1 MRERTDQE
9 RARRDKLAEL
19 RTAGLDA
26 YPSHV
31 GAVSRIDDIR
41 ATFDDL
47 QKKEQTV
54 SVAGRVRALRL
65 QGRSMFVD
73 VDDGT
78 AKLQCFFGADDLHG
92 SYDTLVATLD
102 IGDFVKVDG
111 IPFTTKRGEPTVKA
125 TDASIIAKALKPL
138 PDKRHGLADVETRYR
153 HRELDLIA
161 NPETRV
167 IFETR
172 GRIIGALRS
181 FLVEQEQFLEVE
193 TPVLQA
199 IPGGATARPFMT
211 HHNALNTDLY
221 LRVAPELYLK
231 RLIVGGFR
239 RVFEIAR
246 CFRNEG
252 IDFSHNPEF
261 TQVEL
266 YAAYLDYEDL
276 MDMTERMLRSVTR
289 AIHKRES
296 FTYGKDTISFSKK
309 IPRMTFRDSLITYAS
324 VDINDFPDQASL
336 FKKAQTLKVEVV
348 KTDHRGKILDE
359 MFKTFVRPK
368 IVEPLFIIDHPVEL
382 SPLAKKKTDDPR
394 YVERFQLVVANAELC
409 NAFSEL
415 NDPDDQRTRF
425 EQQDALRTAGDDE
438 AQRLDEEYIEALEHG
453 MPPTAGLGMGVDR
466 LTMLFTDNRSIKEVI
481 AFPTLKPKA

>member
-1 MRERTDQE
+1 MKERTDQE
-9 RARRDKLAEL
+9 QARRDKLAEMHS
-19 RTAGLDA
+19 AGVDVF
-26 YPSHV
+26 PSHV
-31 GAVSRIDDIR
+31 G
-41 ATFDDL
+41 
-47 QKKEQTV
+47 TV
-54 SVAGRVRALRL
+54 SPVHDVRTDFSTLEKGAIAVTLAGRIRALRL
-65 QGRSMFVD
+65 QGQSMFLD

-78 AKLQCFFGADDLHG
+78 GKLQCFFGADELKD
-92 SYDTLVATLD
+92 SYDTLVARLD
-102 IGDFVKVDG
+102 IGDFVKVTG

-125 TDASIIAKALKPL
+125 TAAAVIAKALKPL

-161 NPETRV
+161 NPESRTV
-167 IFETR
+167 FETR
-172 GRIIGALRS
+172 SRIITALRA
-181 FLVEQEQFLEVE
+181 FLIEQEHFLEVE

-199 IPGGATARPFMT
+199 IPGGATARPFIT

-276 MDMTERMLRSVTR
+276 MELTERMLRHVTG
-289 AIHKRES
+289 AVLEDETL
-296 FTYGKDTISFSKK
+296 TYGNDKISFAKK
-309 IPRMTFRDSLITYAS
+309 LPRMTFRESLITYAS

-336 FKKAQTLKVEVV
+336 FKKAQSLKVEVAQN
-348 KTDHRGKILDE
+348 DHRGKILDE

-368 IVEPLFIIDHPVEL
+368 IVEPVFIIDHPIEL
-382 SPLAKKKTDDPR
+382 SPLAKKKRDDPR

-415 NDPDDQRTRF
+415 NDPDDQRARF
-425 EQQDALRTAGDDE
+425 EQQDRLRVAGDDE
-438 AQRLDEEYIEALEHG
+438 AQRLDEDYIEALEHG
-453 MPPTAGLGMGVDR
+453 MPPTAGLGMGIDR
-466 LTMLFTDNRSIKEVI
+466 LTMLLTDNQSIKEVI